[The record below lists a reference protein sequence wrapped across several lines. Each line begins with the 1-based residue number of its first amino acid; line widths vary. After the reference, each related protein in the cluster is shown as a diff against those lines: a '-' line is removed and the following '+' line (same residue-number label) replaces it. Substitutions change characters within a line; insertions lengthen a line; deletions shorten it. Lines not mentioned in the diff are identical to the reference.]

1 MQDLSTALKKALKKS
16 GIDRAVRINKALF
29 VWENV
34 VGKTVAKN
42 CSAEEVNHGTIVVKA
57 STPVWR
63 NELALKKKEIVD
75 KLNKKLGEELIND
88 IRIT

>member
-16 GIDRAVRINKALF
+16 GIDRADRQNKALF

-42 CSAEEVNHGTIVVKA
+42 CSAEEVNRGTIVVKA

-63 NELALKKKEIVD
+63 NELALKKKEIVE

>member
-16 GIDRAVRINKALF
+16 GIDRAVRQNKALF

-42 CSAEEVNHGTIVVKA
+42 CSAEEVNRGTIVVKA

-63 NELALKKKEIVD
+63 NELALKKKRSLRNSTRSLE
-75 KLNKKLGEELIND
+75 KN
-88 IRIT
+88 

>member
-1 MQDLSTALKKALKKS
+1 VQDLSTALKKALKKS
-16 GIDRAVRINKALF
+16 GIDRAVRQNKALF

>member
-1 MQDLSTALKKALKKS
+1 MQELSTALQKALKTS
-16 GIDRAVRINKALF
+16 GLDRAVRQNKALF
-29 VWENV
+29 VWDCV
-34 VGKTVAKN
+34 VGETIAKN
-42 CSAEEVNHGTIVVKA
+42 CSAEEINHGTIVVKA

>member
-16 GIDRAVRINKALF
+16 GIDRAVRQNKALF

>member
-16 GIDRAVRINKALF
+16 GIDRAVRQNKALF

-63 NELALKKKEIVD
+63 NELALKKKEIIE
-75 KLNKKLGEELIND
+75 KLNNKLGEKLIND
-88 IRIT
+88 MRIT

>member
-16 GIDRAVRINKALF
+16 GIDRAVRQNKALF

-63 NELALKKKEIVD
+63 NELALKKKEIVE